1 MVGGNRELSPPPIAN
16 IERENQ
22 MARAP
27 HHDILFE
34 PVKIGPK
41 TLRNRFWQVPH
52 CNGAGSDRPGFQALH
67 RGTKAEGGFAA
78 VFTEV
83 CMVSADSDSM
93 PWVASKLIDKGDIR
107 NLRMM
112 TDEIHRHGGL
122 AGVEITHGSSFCFNA
137 ESRMPGRAP
146 SQVPNEMEGMSSAR
160 AMTIAD
166 IKRMQRD
173 HVDCA
178 LRAREAG
185 FDLLTIFCGLATIPN
200 YFLYKWNNKRT
211 DEYGGSFENRA
222 RFTVELMHMLRE
234 EIKDCAIGIRF
245 PIDTLDVPYGYGD
258 MGVRADGEGKQFI
271 ALLDDL
277 VDYWDVNIGTLN
289 WGEDAG
295 SSRFFETNHEA
306 QYTRYAKMV
315 SKKPVINVGR
325 FTDPDVMV
333 KAIRSGQCDII
344 GMARPSIAD
353 PFLPRKI
360 EEGRYED
367 IRECI
372 GCNVC
377 VSRWEKGGP
386 PIWCT
391 QNTTAG
397 EEYRR
402 GWHPEKFNPTAKPE
416 KSILVIGAGPAG
428 LECAMVLG
436 KRGYETVQLVDAQDR
451 VGGHI
456 NWVSKLP
463 GFGAWQRV
471 TDWRKAQIE
480 MHTRVGIELNTR
492 LSYEDILNYGGEHV
506 IFATGSKWDT
516 TGMSGPIHD
525 YIVGA
530 DATLPHVVTPE
541 QYCVDGKPVG
551 TRVVVIDND
560 AYYMG
565 SAMAIL
571 LAEKGHDVTYIT
583 YNESVG
589 PYLRYTLE
597 EQRTFEKLGSLGVK
611 CKRMLLAVSA
621 ENGNVTCMDKWTGE
635 TAEFPYDSVML
646 VTHRTSECGIYDRLQ
661 ANPEEMREAGIKSI
675 HLIGDAHTPGMIA
688 QSTFSGAR
696 LAREFDS
703 ENPDIH
709 LPFIRERRLIGATDA
724 DYAVA
729 GWAMSADIG

>member
-1 MVGGNRELSPPPIAN
+1 
-16 IERENQ
+16 

-160 AMTIAD
+160 AMSIAD

-185 FDLLTIFCGLATIPN
+185 FDLLTIFCGLATVPN

-402 GWHPEKFNPTAKPE
+402 GWHPEKFNTTTNPE

-525 YIVGA
+525 YIAGA
-530 DATLPHVVTPE
+530 DAALPHVVTPE
-541 QYCVDGKPVG
+541 QYCVAGKPVG
-551 TRVVVIDND
+551 KRVVVIDND

-597 EQRTFEKLGSLGVK
+597 EQRTFEKLGNLGVK

-635 TAEFPYDSVML
+635 TSEFPYDSVML
-646 VTHRTSECGIYDRLQ
+646 VTHRRSECSIYDRLQ
-661 ANPEEMREAGIKSI
+661 ANPEEMRQAGIKSI

-724 DYAVA
+724 DYAVS

>member
-1 MVGGNRELSPPPIAN
+1 MSRDK
-16 IERENQ
+16 R
-22 MARAP
+22 
-27 HHDILFE
+27 HDILFE
-34 PVKIGPK
+34 PIKIGPK

-52 CNGAGSDRPGFQALH
+52 CNGAGSDRPGFQAKH

-83 CMVSADSDSM
+83 CMVSSDSDSM
-93 PWVASKLIDKGDIR
+93 PWVASKLVDKGDIR
-107 NLRMM
+107 NLRLM
-112 TDEIHRHGGL
+112 TDEVHKHGGL

-146 SQVPNEMEGMSSAR
+146 SQVPNEMDGMSSAR
-160 AMTIAD
+160 AITVPEIR
-166 IKRMQRD
+166 KMQRD
-173 HVDCA
+173 HIDCA

-185 FDLLTIFCGLATIPN
+185 FDLLTIFCGLATVPN
-200 YFLYKWNNKRT
+200 YFLYPWNNKRT
-211 DEYGGSFENRA
+211 DQYGGSLENRA
-222 RFTVELMHMLRE
+222 RFTIELMEMLRD

-245 PIDTLDVPYGYGD
+245 PIDTLEEPYGYGD
-258 MGVRADGEGKQFI
+258 KGVRAQEDGVGFI
-271 ALLDDL
+271 RLLDDL
-277 VDYWDVNIGTLN
+277 VDYWDINIGTLN

-306 QYTRYAKMV
+306 PYTRYAKTV
-315 SKKPVINVGR
+315 SKKPVVNVGR

-333 KAIRSGQCDII
+333 TAINSGQCDII

-372 GCNVC
+372 GCNIC

-402 GWHPEKFNPTAKPE
+402 DWHPEKFTPTKTPE
-416 KSILVIGAGPAG
+416 PAIMVVGAGPAG

-451 VGGHI
+451 VGGHL
-456 NWVSKLP
+456 NWVAKLP
-463 GFGAWQRV
+463 GFGTWQRV
-471 TDWRKAQIE
+471 VDWRKGQIE
-480 MHTRVGIELNTR
+480 RHTNVGIELNTR
-492 LSYEDILNYGGEHV
+492 LTYDDILNYGASHV
-506 IFATGSKWDT
+506 IFATGSRWDT
-516 TGMSGPIHD
+516 TGMNAPTHD
-525 YIVGA
+525 LIGGA
-530 DATLPHVVTPE
+530 DASHPHVVTPD
-541 QYCVDGKPVG
+541 QYCVEGKPVG
-551 TRVVVIDND
+551 HRVVVIDCD
-560 AYYMG
+560 AYFMG
-565 SAMAIL
+565 SAMAIQ
-571 LAEKGHDVTYIT
+571 LAERGHQVTYVT

-597 EQRTFEKLGSLGVK
+597 EQRTHEKLVNLGVEMHGQK
-611 CKRMLLAVSA
+611 LPLSV
-621 ENGNVTCMDKWTGE
+621 ENGVAVFVDKWSSRPLE
-635 TAEFPYDSVML
+635 LAYDSIML
-646 VTHRTSECGIYDRLQ
+646 VTHRTSDCALYDRLQ
-661 ANPEEMREAGIKSI
+661 ANPEAMEEAGIKSI

-696 LAREFDS
+696 LAREFDT
-703 ENPDIH
+703 PDPDQH
-709 LPFIRERRLIGATDA
+709 QPFIRERRLVGSTEA
-724 DYAVA
+724 DYRIDAE
-729 GWAMSADIG
+729 AMSTSLNF

>member
-1 MVGGNRELSPPPIAN
+1 MTRDPRHDVLFQPI
-16 IERENQ
+16 
-22 MARAP
+22 
-27 HHDILFE
+27 
-34 PVKIGPK
+34 KIGPK

-52 CNGAGSDRPGFQALH
+52 CNGAGSDRPGFQAMH

-83 CMVSADSDSM
+83 CMVSAESDSM
-93 PWVASKLIDKGDIR
+93 PWVASKLVDKGDIR
-107 NLRMM
+107 NLRLM
-112 TDEIHRHGGL
+112 TDEIHKHGGL

-137 ESRMPGRAP
+137 ESRMPNRAP
-146 SQVPNEMEGMSSAR
+146 SQLPNEMEGMSSAR
-160 AMTIAD
+160 AMSLTD
-166 IKRMQRD
+166 IRKMQRD

-185 FDLLTIFCGLATIPN
+185 FDLLTIFCGLATVPN

-211 DEYGGSFENRA
+211 DEYGGSLENRA
-222 RFTVELMHMLRE
+222 RFTVELMQMLRE

-258 MGVRADGEGKQFI
+258 LGVRADGEGKQFI
-271 ALLDDL
+271 AMLDDL
-277 VDYWDVNIGTLN
+277 VDYWDINIGTLN

-295 SSRFFETNHEA
+295 SSRYFESNHEA
-306 QYTRYAKMV
+306 KYTVHAKQV
-315 SKKPVINVGR
+315 SKKPIINVGR
-325 FTDPDVMV
+325 FTDPDVMA
-333 KAIRSGQCDII
+333 KAIISGQCDII

-353 PFLPRKI
+353 PFIPKKI

-402 GWHPEKFNPTAKPE
+402 GWHPERFSKSSKPE

-436 KRGYETVQLVDAQDR
+436 KRGYETVQLVDAQDK
-451 VGGHI
+451 VGGHV
-456 NWVSKLP
+456 NWVAKLP

-471 TDWRKAQIE
+471 TDWRKSQLE
-480 MHTRVGIELNTR
+480 MHTRVGIELKTK
-492 LSYEDILNYGGEHV
+492 LSYDDILAYGGEHV
-506 IFATGSKWDT
+506 IFATGSRWDT
-516 TGMSGPIHD
+516 TGMSAPIHD
-525 YIVGA
+525 YIAGA
-530 DATLPHVVTPE
+530 DANQVHIVTPD
-541 QYCVDGKPVG
+541 QYCVQGKKVG
-551 TRVVVIDND
+551 KRVVVVDQD

-571 LAEKGHDVTYIT
+571 LAERGHDVTYLT

-597 EQRTFEKLGSLGVK
+597 EQRTFEKLKQLGVK
-611 CKRMLLAVSA
+611 HVGMRFAVSV
-621 ENGNVTCMDKWTGE
+621 ENGIVTSVDKWTGDALE
-635 TAEFPYDSVML
+635 IAYDSVML
-646 VTHRTSECGIYDRLQ
+646 VTYRVSECELYDRMQ
-661 ANPEEMREAGIKSI
+661 ANPEEWRSAGIKSI

-696 LAREFDS
+696 LAREFD
-703 ENPDIH
+703 EPDPDKH
-709 LPFIRERRLIGATDA
+709 LPFIRERRLIGSTEA
-724 DYAVA
+724 DYAVRA
-729 GWAMSADIG
+729 QAMSIDLNF